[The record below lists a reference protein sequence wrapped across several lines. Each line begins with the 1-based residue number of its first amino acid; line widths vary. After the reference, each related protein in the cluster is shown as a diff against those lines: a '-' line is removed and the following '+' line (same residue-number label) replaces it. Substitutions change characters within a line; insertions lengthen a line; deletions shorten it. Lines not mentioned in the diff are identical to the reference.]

1 MQVAHQTQMG
11 VLAKCLMILLITYTD
26 QEAKVKYKDNS
37 FQSQS
42 QLTMDNTEV
51 NMVDDNNSILATTEM
66 VTHKVAMEVTIDH
79 RTLKFQ
85 RPDFGK
91 NLSKSSVLKS
101 LEIVCSKTKPTLMS
115 LCYIWLKECQ
125 SFLMSK

>member
-1 MQVAHQTQMG
+1 MAHPTPTG
-11 VLAKCLMILLITYTD
+11 VLAKCLMILLIPYMD
-26 QEAKVKYKDNS
+26 QEAMVKYKDNS

-51 NMVDDNNSILATTEM
+51 NMEDDNNILATTEM
-66 VTHKVAMEVTIDH
+66 VTHKVAMVVTIDH
-79 RTLKFQ
+79 QTLKFQ

-115 LCYIWLKECQ
+115 LSYIWLKECP